1 MQMRNIGIVGIGY
14 TPVFVSKRKDVNI
27 SEMIS
32 EAVEAA
38 FANTGL
44 APKDIDAVVFGNMH
58 TFEGVNL
65 PHLWAADYIASLG
78 KPLMRIATGGT
89 TGMSA
94 FHAGYYHI
102 ASGLHDVVMVVTYE
116 KQSEGDS
123 QVGLMG
129 IITPEVMA
137 MLAAG
142 IDVTGSS
149 GMGAIGGGSAGGIS
163 FQASSYLYHSGAGI
177 EHIDEQ
183 AALERRNAAKNPYA
197 HLKDADATAEKI
209 AQTPLVSW
217 PIRFGHICPTSDGA
231 TVAIL
236 ASEKAA
242 AKIADKVAWVHAVAN
257 CASDATTANLIESQ
271 ITDPAEHLPA
281 IIASKQAYE
290 RAGIKDPKKE
300 IDYVEIYNGFAHQ
313 ALMYLEKVG
322 MCEVGEAHKLQ
333 EAGELEMNGRMPVN
347 ASGGVVSTNAI
358 GTSAMNRVTE
368 CALQILGQAGEHQV
382 EKDVHKAL
390 AHGWGGMMQYVTI
403 TILGD
408 KPKKG

>member
-1 MQMRNIGIVGIGY
+1 MRNVGIVGIGY

-44 APKDIDAVVFGNMH
+44 TAADIDAVVFGNMH

-78 KPLMRIATGGT
+78 KPVMRIATGGT

-142 IDVTGSS
+142 IDVTGGS
-149 GMGAIGGGSAGGIS
+149 GMGAISGGSAGGVS

-197 HLKDADATAEKI
+197 HLKDAEATAEKI

-300 IDYVEIYNGFAHQ
+300 IDCVEIYNGFAHQ
-313 ALMYLEKVG
+313 TLMYLEKVG

-382 EKDVHKAL
+382 EKEVHKAL
-390 AHGWGGMMQYVTI
+390 AHGWGGLMQYVTI

-408 KPKKG
+408 QPKKG

>member
-1 MQMRNIGIVGIGY
+1 MRNVGIVGIGY

-44 APKDIDAVVFGNMH
+44 GAKDIDAVVFGNMH

-137 MLAAG
+137 MLSTG
-142 IDVTGSS
+142 LDVTGGS

-163 FQASSYLYHSGAGI
+163 FQASSYLYRSGAGI

-197 HLKDADATAEKI
+197 HLKDPDATAEKI

-242 AKIADKVAWVHAVAN
+242 AKIADKVAWVHAVSN

-281 IIASKQAYE
+281 VIASKQAYE
-290 RAGIKDPKKE
+290 RAGITDPKKE

-333 EAGELEMNGRMPVN
+333 EKGELEMSGRMPVN

-390 AHGWGGMMQYVTI
+390 AHGWGGLMQYVTI

>member
-1 MQMRNIGIVGIGY
+1 MRNVGIIGIGY

-27 SEMIS
+27 AEMIS
-32 EAVEAA
+32 EAVEDC

-44 APKDIDAVVFGNMH
+44 GPDDIDAMVFGNMH
-58 TFEGVNL
+58 TFEGVNM

-78 KPLMRIATGGT
+78 KPVMRIATGGT

-94 FHAGYYHI
+94 IHAAYYHI
-102 ASGLHDVVMVVTYE
+102 ASGLHDVVMVVCFE

-129 IITPEVMA
+129 IVTPEIMA
-137 MLAAG
+137 MLQAG
-142 IDVTGSS
+142 IDISGSS
-149 GMGAIGGGSAGGIS
+149 GMGALAGGSAGAIS
-163 FQASSYLYHSGAGI
+163 FQASSYLARSGAGI
-177 EHIDEQ
+177 EHIDGM

-197 HLKDADATAEKI
+197 HLKDANATAESVARTALI
-209 AQTPLVSW
+209 SY

-236 ASEKAA
+236 ASEEKAA
-242 AKIADKVAWVHAVAN
+242 ELADGAAWIHGLAN
-257 CASDATTANLIESQ
+257 CASDASAGNILEGV
-271 ITDPAEHLPA
+271 ITDPAEQMPCQLA
-281 IIASKQAYE
+281 AKQAFE

-300 IDYVEIYNGFAHQ
+300 IDCVEIYNGFAHQ
-313 ALMYLEKVG
+313 TLMFLEKLG
-322 MCEVGEAHKLQ
+322 MCEVGEAHKLLD
-333 EAGELEMNGRMPVN
+333 AGELEINGRCPVN

-390 AHGWGGMMQYVTI
+390 SHGWGGLMQYVTI
-403 TILGD
+403 TVLAD
-408 KPKKG
+408 KPRKG

>member
-1 MQMRNIGIVGIGY
+1 MEMRNVGIIGIGY
-14 TPVFVSKRKDVNI
+14 TPVFVSKRKEVNI
-27 SEMIS
+27 PEMIS
-32 EAVEAA
+32 EAVDAG
-38 FANTGL
+38 FQNTGL
-44 APKDIDAVVFGNMH
+44 TPADIDAMVFGNMH

-65 PHLWAADYIASLG
+65 PHLWAAEHIRSLG
-78 KPLMRIATGGT
+78 KPVMRIATGGT
-89 TGMSA
+89 TGMAA
-94 FHAGYYHI
+94 FHAGYYHV
-102 ASGLHDVVMVVTYE
+102 ASGMADVVMVVTYE
-116 KQSEGDS
+116 KHSEGDA

-129 IITPEVMA
+129 IITPEVMT

-142 IDVTGSS
+142 IDVTGGS

-197 HLKDADATAEKI
+197 HLKDPEATAEKI

-217 PIRFGHICPTSDGA
+217 PIRFGHICPTTDGA
-231 TVAIL
+231 TVCIL
-236 ASEKAA
+236 ASEEKAA
-242 AKIADKVAWVHAVAN
+242 KLADKVAWVLSVAN

-290 RAGIKDPKKE
+290 RAGIVDPKKE

-313 ALMYLEKVG
+313 TLMYLEKIG

-333 EAGELEMNGRMPVN
+333 EAGELEMNGRCPVN
-347 ASGGVVSTNAI
+347 ASGGVVSTNSI
-358 GTSAMNRVTE
+358 GTSALNRVTE
-368 CALQILGQAGEHQV
+368 AALQVLGQAGEHQV
-382 EKDVHKAL
+382 EKDVHTAL
-390 AHGWGGMMQYVTI
+390 AHGWGGLMQYVTI

-408 KPKKG
+408 KPKKA

>member
-1 MQMRNIGIVGIGY
+1 MTNVGIVGIGY

-44 APKDIDAVVFGNMH
+44 TAEDIDAVVFGNMH
-58 TFEGVNL
+58 TFEGLNL

-129 IITPEVMA
+129 IITPEIMT

-142 IDVTGSS
+142 IDVTGGS
-149 GMGAIGGGSAGGIS
+149 GMGALGGGSAGGIS
-163 FQASSYLYHSGAGI
+163 FQASSYLHHSGAGI
-177 EHIDEQ
+177 EHIDAI
-183 AALERRNAAKNPYA
+183 AAMERRNAAKNPYA
-197 HLKDADATAEKI
+197 HLKDPEATAEKI
-209 AQTPLVSW
+209 AQTPIVSW
-217 PIRFGHICPTSDGA
+217 PIRFGHICPTTDGA

-236 ASEKAA
+236 ASEKKA
-242 AKIADKVAWVHAVAN
+242 AKIADKVAWVWSVAN

-281 IIASKQAYE
+281 IIASKQACE
-290 RAGIKDPKKE
+290 RAGIEDPKKE

-313 ALMYLEKVG
+313 TLMYLEKIG
-322 MCEVGEAHKLQ
+322 MCEVGEAHKLL

-358 GTSAMNRVTE
+358 GSSAMNRVTE

-382 EKDVHKAL
+382 EKEVHKAM
-390 AHGWGGMMQYVTI
+390 AHGWGGLMQYVTI
-403 TILGD
+403 TILAD
-408 KPKKG
+408 TPKKG